1 MLNDNMRLY
10 FLIFIVSIIT
20 ACSGT
25 PSTSNAVSVNVS
37 NSTNSNA
44 VNSAPKTNAP
54 VPVYTYE
61 IVKTYPHDP
70 KAFTQGLV
78 YHNGFLYEGTG
89 GSRAR
94 GDNFFSSL
102 RKVELETGKV
112 LQKSDLATEYFGEGI
127 AILDNK
133 IYQLTWREKTA
144 FVYDLNDF
152 KLLKQFTY
160 AGEGWGLTN
169 DATNLLMSDGTHIIR
184 VINPE
189 TFETVRTITVFDEKN
204 RPLMQLNELE
214 YIKGEIW
221 ANIWQEGDI
230 VRIDPNTGKL
240 LGRIDLTKLADEQ
253 MDSSREADVL
263 NGIAYDQAS
272 DRLFI
277 TGKKWN
283 KLFEIK
289 INPKQ

>member
-1 MLNDNMRLY
+1 MRLY
-10 FLIFIVSIIT
+10 SLIFIISIAAACNGT
-20 ACSGT
+20 ANK
-25 PSTSNAVSVNVS
+25 SNVVNLNAS
-37 NSTNSNA
+37 NTANSNA
-44 VNSAPKTNAP
+44 AKNNAP

-61 IVKTYPHDP
+61 IVKTYAHDA

-78 YHNGFLYEGTG
+78 FHNGFFYEGTG

-102 RKVELETGKV
+102 RKVELESGKV
-112 LQKSDLATEYFGEGI
+112 LQKFDLATDYFGEGI
-127 AILDNK
+127 TIFNDK

-152 KLLKQFTY
+152 KLLKEFRY
-160 AGEGWGLTN
+160 SGEGWGLTHD
-169 DATNLLMSDGTHIIR
+169 DAHLMMSDGTHIIR
-184 VINPE
+184 FINPE
-189 TFETVRTITVFDEKN
+189 NFETVRTIAVFDEKGK
-204 RPLMQLNELE
+204 PLMELNELE

-221 ANIWQEGDI
+221 ANIWQKGEI

-253 MDSSREADVL
+253 MENSREADVL
-263 NGIAYDQAS
+263 NGIAYDEAA

-289 INPKQ
+289 IKPKV